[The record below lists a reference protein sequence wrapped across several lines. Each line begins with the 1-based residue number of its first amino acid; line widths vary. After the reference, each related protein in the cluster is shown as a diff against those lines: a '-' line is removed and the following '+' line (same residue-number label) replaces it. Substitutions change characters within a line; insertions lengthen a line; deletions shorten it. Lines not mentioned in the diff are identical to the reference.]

1 MLLTIS
7 TTYQPATDI
16 GYLFHKHP
24 AKVQKFD
31 ISGGKAHI
39 FYPEATD
46 EKCTIAML
54 MELDSINL
62 VRKMHVLGGSLML
75 HHYVNDRPYVAS
87 SFASSA
93 LVKVFSSALNG
104 NCTER
109 PDLVQQ
115 KMLFEVKINMLKVRG
130 NVELINELFEPLGY
144 TVSYKSHVLDEKF
157 SKWGS
162 SNYYSLILQ
171 NQCTLQHLL
180 SHLYVLMPV
189 FDNEKHYYVHQADV
203 DKLMDKAQV
212 WLSSHPKKK
221 FITNRYLKN
230 QSSLTHQALERLMT
244 KEEQNIEEQR
254 RKLPKKKQD
263 KKVKL
268 HQLRL
273 NTVLEELVKSKAKSV
288 LDLGC
293 GEGKLLKMLLDKK
306 QFESIL
312 GMDISYRTLLNAKKR
327 LNIEHLPV
335 SLKNRIT
342 LIQGSLLYKD
352 SRLDDFDAAALVEV
366 IEHMDEERLSAFEKT
381 IFQFAR
387 PKTVVITTPNGEYN
401 VKYEMEAGAM
411 RHDDHRFEWTRQQ
424 FKDWCETIKEQFGY
438 EYTIQMI
445 GDLDEQVGA
454 PSQMVVFKV

>member
-16 GYLFHKHP
+16 GYLLHKHP

-62 VRKMHVLGGSLML
+62 VRKMHVSSNSLML
-75 HHYVNDRPYVAS
+75 HDYVNDRPYVAS

-104 NCTER
+104 NCKDKPE
-109 PDLVQQ
+109 LVQQ
-115 KMLFEVKINMLKVRG
+115 KIPFEVQISMLKVRG
-130 NVELINELFEPLGY
+130 GVELINDLFEPLGY
-144 TVSYKSHVLDEKF
+144 TVSYEGHVLDEQF
-157 SKWGS
+157 SEWGE
-162 SNYYSLILQ
+162 SNYYALTLR
-171 NQCTLQHLL
+171 NECTLQHLL

-203 DKLMDKAQV
+203 DKLMDKAKV
-212 WLSSHPKKK
+212 WLSNHPKKK

-230 QSSLTHQALERLMT
+230 KSSLTNEALERLMT
-244 KEEQNIEEQR
+244 EEEQNIEEQR
-254 RKLPKKKQD
+254 QKLPKEKQE

-273 NTVLEELVKSKAKSV
+273 NTALKELIKSKAKSV

-293 GEGKLLKMLLDKK
+293 GEGKLLRMLLEKK
-306 QFESIL
+306 QFERIL

-327 LNIEHLPV
+327 LNIERLPA
-335 SLKNRIT
+335 SMQERIT
-342 LIQGSLLYKD
+342 LIQGSLHYKD
-352 SRLDDFDAAALVEV
+352 SRLYGFDAAALVEV
-366 IEHMDEERLSAFEKT
+366 IEHMDEERLSAFEK
-381 IFQFAR
+381 IVFEFAR
-387 PKTVVITTPNGEYN
+387 PKTVIITTPNGEYN
-401 VKYEMEAGAM
+401 VKYEMEEGSM
-411 RHDDHRFEWTRQQ
+411 RHDDHRFEWTREQ
-424 FKDWCETIKEQFGY
+424 FKDWCESVKEQFGY

-454 PSQMVVFKV
+454 PSQMVVFKI